1 MTLINHIRKTVA
13 GIRAKK
19 LGELKAGPDPLV
31 GIVKEG
37 FPEEVTSKLKMSQ
50 SFLSQR
56 MLVPGQVIQR
66 VYRARLS
73 RQPGG
78 IPNDRRQRSRKAAS
92 EATASPQPL
101 SPLPL

>member
-1 MTLINHIRKTVA
+1 MTLINHICKTVA

-19 LGELKAGPDPLV
+19 LGELKAGPEPLV
-31 GIVKEG
+31 GVVREG

-56 MLVPGQVIQR
+56 RWVPGQVIQR

-78 IPNDRRQRSRKAAS
+78 IPHDRCQRSRKAAS
-92 EATASPQPL
+92 ETTASPQPL